1 MRTISSV
8 PSGFQCTD
16 SDDIGKSIFVQF
28 CDRIMLYIWHCH
40 GLLNF
45 PPVGLF

>member
-16 SDDIGKSIFVQF
+16 SDDIGKSIFFFILWSYYVIYMALSWF
-28 CDRIMLYIWHCH
+28 T
-40 GLLNF
+40 
-45 PPVGLF
+45 